1 MFGGH
6 GYLIIAVVAALLVAR
21 VIYGVARSRRKKGK

>member
-6 GYLIIAVVAALLVAR
+6 LIIAVVAGLLVAR
-21 VIYGVARSRRKKGK
+21 VIYGVARARRK